1 MGTLQFTEL
10 LQKDKELQGRVW
22 LYQHFNCPY
31 IFVSIQVI
39 LHTLL
44 TLWQVLLCWGRDRR
58 TASLLKAGLLP
69 YHRNSQV
76 HSPQDI
82 QEHVGAKPGLPVA
95 PPMNK
100 MGVSV
105 PSLTLCVHPAGMAEN
120 LRPEQHVSPMVCVQK
135 PGVIKHAFMSRIFPP
150 VRKKE
155 REREKKSSLRE
166 ENSKDTARCFHS

>member
-1 MGTLQFTEL
+1 M
-10 LQKDKELQGRVW
+10 
-22 LYQHFNCPY
+22 
-31 IFVSIQVI
+31 
-39 LHTLL
+39 
-44 TLWQVLLCWGRDRR
+44 
-58 TASLLKAGLLP
+58 
-69 YHRNSQV
+69 

-166 ENSKDTARCFHS
+166 ENSKDTARCFQG

>member
-31 IFVSIQVI
+31 IFVSMQVI

-58 TASLLKAGLLP
+58 TASLLKAGLVL
-69 YHRNSQV
+69 YHRNSQA

-95 PPMNK
+95 PPMSK
-100 MGVSV
+100 MGVLV

-120 LRPEQHVSPMVCVQK
+120 LQPEQQVSPMVCVQK
-135 PGVIKHAFMSRIFPP
+135 LGVIKHAFMSRIFPP

-166 ENSKDTARCFHS
+166 ENSKDTARCFQG